1 MAEKKREISIHD
13 NAPSMKPAADIDTS
27 KHQDNNKVPGD
38 RSRDKEYF
46 LRKAFEENEWEGCS
60 LVFRHYYKALC
71 SHAVRFVYSKMFAE
85 DIVSEVFAEFWQKK
99 HFRNI
104 QTTYKTYLFRSVRN
118 RSLNFIRNEFGRT
131 TQSIPEDVLLSKSIL
146 ADEQMMYEHFYQKV
160 QGGIEALPPKCKK
173 VFLMSRYEGKSL
185 KEIARLQ
192 NISVRTAETH
202 ISKALK
208 MMRDVLDF
216 TDHK

>member
-1 MAEKKREISIHD
+1 MAEKKRDNSIQD
-13 NAPSMKPAADIDTS
+13 EALPMRAAAS
-27 KHQDNNKVPGD
+27 HKMVKNNETKVPHD
-38 RSRDKEYF
+38 RFRDKEYF
-46 LRKAFEENEWEGCS
+46 LRKAFEKDEWEGCS
-60 LVFRHYYKALC
+60 LVFRHYYKSLC
-71 SHAVRFVYSKMFAE
+71 SHAVRFVYSKMYAE

-131 TQSIPEDVLLSKSIL
+131 TQSLPEEVLLSRSIL

-192 NISVRTAETH
+192 NISIRTAETH

-216 TDHK
+216 TDER